1 MVRPTIAEVARAAGV
16 SVSTV
21 DRVLSGRHQVRPA
34 TVARVLAAADS
45 VGLGAAKSARH
56 RLGLD
61 RPPLRLAFLLQQGSR
76 AFYRM
81 LGNALVQATT
91 AQLGPLSDP
100 ATVYMEDLTP
110 AAVSD
115 ALLTLGE
122 TAGAIAVVA
131 ADHPYVTRAVDQ
143 LRSKGVPVFALISD
157 LTAQGRAGFIGQ
169 DNWRVGRASAWAVSR
184 LGKRPGKVGIL
195 VGSHRYL
202 CQETFEMGFRSYF
215 REHAPDF
222 ELLEPVPSFED
233 PRFAYEA
240 TLDLL
245 RRNPDLAGLY
255 CAGGGI
261 EGVMDALREHG
272 PQTYRNIV
280 VACHEITDA
289 TRSGLIDGVLDI
301 VLTVSMQAMG
311 QAAVQAMV
319 AATETPW
326 QDRTAN
332 ILLPIEIFTPENP

>member
-1 MVRPTIAEVARAAGV
+1 MARPTIADVARTARV

-21 DRVLSGRHQVRPA
+21 DRVLSGRHQVRPN

-45 VGLGAAKSARH
+45 VGFRGAVSARQ

-76 AFYRM
+76 EFYRM
-81 LGNALVQATT
+81 LGAALTEAT
-91 AQLGPLSDP
+91 
-100 ATVYMEDLTP
+100 TVYMDDLTP

-115 ALLTLGE
+115 ALLALGE
-122 TAGAIAVVA
+122 TAGAIALVA
-131 ADHPYVTRAVDQ
+131 ADHPYITRAVDQ
-143 LRSKGVPVFALISD
+143 LRARGVPVFTLISD
-157 LTAQGRAGFIGQ
+157 LTAQGRAGFVGQ
-169 DNWRVGRASAWAVSR
+169 DNWRVGRTAAWAVSR
-184 LGKRPGKVGIL
+184 LGKRPGKVGIV

-233 PRFAYEA
+233 PRFAYET

-245 RRNPDLAGLY
+245 HRNPTLVGLY

-261 EGVMDALREHG
+261 EGVMNALREQG
-272 PQTYRNIV
+272 PPIYREIV

-301 VLTVSMQAMG
+301 VLTLSLKALA
-311 QAAVQAMV
+311 QAAVQTMV

-326 QDRTAN
+326 RDSIAN

>member
-1 MVRPTIAEVARAAGV
+1 MARPTIADVARSARV

-21 DRVLSGRHQVRPA
+21 DRVLSGRHQVRPG

-45 VGLGAAKSARH
+45 VGFRGAVTARQ

-76 AFYRM
+76 EFYRM
-81 LGNALVQATT
+81 LGAALTEATT
-91 AQLGPLSDP
+91 AQLGVLSEP
-100 ATVYMEDLTP
+100 ATVYMDDLTP
-110 AAVSD
+110 AAVSE
-115 ALLTLGE
+115 ALLALGE
-122 TAGAIAVVA
+122 RAGAIAVVA
-131 ADHPYVTRAVDQ
+131 ADHPYITRAVDQ
-143 LRSKGVPVFALISD
+143 LRVRGVPVFTLISD
-157 LTAQGRAGFIGQ
+157 LTAQGRAGFVGQ
-169 DNWRVGRASAWAVSR
+169 DNWRVGRTAAWAVSR
-184 LGKRPGKVGIL
+184 LGKRPGKVGIV

-215 REHAPDF
+215 REHAPGF

-233 PRFAYEA
+233 PRFAYET
-240 TLDLL
+240 TLNLL
-245 RRNPDLAGLY
+245 HRNPTLVGLY

-261 EGVMDALREHG
+261 EGVTRALREQG
-272 PQTYRNIV
+272 PHIYREIV
-280 VACHEITDA
+280 VACHEITDT

-301 VLTVSMQAMG
+301 VLTMSVKALA
-311 QAAVQAMV
+311 QAAVHAMV

-326 QDRTAN
+326 RDSIAN